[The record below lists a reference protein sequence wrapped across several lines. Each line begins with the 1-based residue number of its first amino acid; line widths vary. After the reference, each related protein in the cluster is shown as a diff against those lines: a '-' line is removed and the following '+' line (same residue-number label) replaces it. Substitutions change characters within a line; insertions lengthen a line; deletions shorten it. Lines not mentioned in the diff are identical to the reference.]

1 MIDPLRAGPESDA
14 WRPLGLV
21 RDQHFTPSATQDH
34 SMPEVLTES
43 IERVTD
49 KHLETCDD
57 AQSISPCAAVAM
69 LRFSGGLVEYVVIDD
84 AALVVG
90 RARPCFRSRGLS
102 CWLVG

>member
-1 MIDPLRAGPESDA
+1 L
-14 WRPLGLV
+14 
-21 RDQHFTPSATQDH
+21 
-34 SMPEVLTES
+34 PEVLTES

-49 KHLETCDD
+49 KHRETCDD

-90 RARPCFRSRGLS
+90 RASVPGRSAAGAECSGSSPVRCGAPTRSRR
-102 CWLVG
+102 